1 MRSRVLLLSMLRLLH
16 SLNTLHIVFY
26 KALLTGLLPHVLKL
40 LDSSVTDCDL
50 SGAGFASACLGS

>member
-1 MRSRVLLLSMLRLLH
+1 MLRLLH